1 MRDARGGGG
10 GGWGQSLPQGDIED
24 GAEVW
29 EGWGM
34 RKRQKEE
41 NVNRIFLGVSHLINS
56 LDLRGKMRWGL
67 GGGGT

>member
-1 MRDARGGGG
+1 
-10 GGWGQSLPQGDIED
+10 
-24 GAEVW
+24 
-29 EGWGM
+29 M

-67 GGGGT
+67 GGGRNLR